1 MSVQTSISLMTIT
14 VIASAAVAAERFI
27 TTAGAH
33 PEAGG
38 LPIGVT
44 RSAGESGDPVPVDV
58 IGTAI
63 VTAGAAI
70 SVDEAVAVG
79 TDGKAITHDG
89 DGDKHAV
96 GRALTAARADGDAIE
111 ILLLPSAGLLVTA
124 A

>member
-1 MSVQTSISLMTIT
+1 MSAQTSISLMTLT

-27 TTAGAH
+27 ATAGAH
-33 PEAGG
+33 PAAGG

-44 RSAGESGDPVPVDV
+44 RSAGEVGDPVPVDV

-70 SVDEAVAVG
+70 AVDAAVAVG
-79 TDGKAITHDG
+79 AGGKAIPHDG

-96 GRALTAARADGDAIE
+96 GRALTAATADGETIE